1 MNTVIDYQRL
11 LPAWQTLQSVVPI
24 AHIES
29 ETGYEQAIILLNSL
43 LDIVRDDAK
52 HPLYSLVAVVGDLIE
67 AYEIDH
73 EPLVNQPSSS
83 TICPYSPMIGCNSS
97 GS

>member
-1 MNTVIDYQRL
+1 MNAVIVDFQRL
-11 LPAWQTLQSVVPI
+11 LPAWQTLQSITPI

-29 ETGYEQAIILLNSL
+29 EADYDHATALLDSL
-43 LDIVRDDAK
+43 LDLVRDDAL

-73 EPLVNQPSSS
+73 EPMNH
-83 TICPYSPMIGCNSS
+83 
-97 GS
+97 

>member
-11 LPAWQTLQSVVPI
+11 LPAWQTLQSVAPI

-29 ETGYEQAIILLNSL
+29 ETGYEQATVLLNSL

-52 HPLYSLVAVVGDLIE
+52 HPL
-67 AYEIDH
+67 
-73 EPLVNQPSSS
+73 
-83 TICPYSPMIGCNSS
+83 
-97 GS
+97 